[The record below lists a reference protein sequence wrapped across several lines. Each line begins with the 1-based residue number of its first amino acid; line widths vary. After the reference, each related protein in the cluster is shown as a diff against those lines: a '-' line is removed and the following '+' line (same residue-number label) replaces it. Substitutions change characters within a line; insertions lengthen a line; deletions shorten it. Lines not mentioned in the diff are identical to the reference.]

1 MPKYIIKATY
11 NYETKNPI
19 EAPTPER
26 AEAVFLS
33 DLNLYYVSTEEIEF
47 TIVCDECEEDEWDCS
62 CDEEEEVA

>member
-11 NYETKNPI
+11 NYETRSPI
-19 EAPTPER
+19 EAPTAER

-33 DLNLYYVSTEEIEF
+33 DLNSHYESTEELTV

-62 CDEEEEVA
+62 CDEEEVA